1 MTTRNLEHDVDALT
15 RTISELRSEIGS
27 MAGSLAGR
35 AGGAAQDAGR
45 WGARRVGHAAEAAA
59 GEIQGQVADRPL
71 TALGLAFAAGL
82 AIGRFLVR

>member
-1 MTTRNLEHDVDALT
+1 MATRNLEQDVDALT
-15 RTISELRSEIGS
+15 RTISELRSEIGT
-27 MAGSLAGR
+27 LAGR

-59 GEIQGQVADRPL
+59 DRVQGQVADRPL
-71 TALGLAFAAGL
+71 TSVGLAFAAGL

>member
-1 MTTRNLEHDVDALT
+1 MVSRNLEQDVDVLT
-15 RTISELRSEIGS
+15 RTISELRSEIG
-27 MAGSLAGR
+27 ALAGR

-45 WGARRVGHAAEAAA
+45 WGARRAGHAADA
-59 GEIQGQVADRPL
+59 VADELQSHVAERPL

>member
-1 MTTRNLEHDVDALT
+1 MATRNLEQDVDALT
-15 RTISELRSEIGS
+15 RMLAELRSEIGV
-27 MAGSLAGR
+27 LAGR
-35 AGGAAQDAGR
+35 AGDAAQDAGR

-59 GEIQGQVADRPL
+59 GEIQGHVAERPL

>member
-1 MTTRNLEHDVDALT
+1 MATRNLEQDVDTLT
-15 RTISELRSEIGS
+15 RTISELRSEIRT
-27 MAGSLAGR
+27 LAGR

-45 WGARRVGHAAEAAA
+45 WGAHRVGHAAEAAA
-59 GEIQGQVADRPL
+59 GEIQGQVAERPL

>member
-1 MTTRNLEHDVDALT
+1 MTTRNLEQDVDLLT
-15 RTISELRSEIGS
+15 RTISELRSEI
-27 MAGSLAGR
+27 GSLAGR

-45 WGARRVGHAAEAAA
+45 WGARRAGEAAEAAA
-59 GEIQGQVADRPL
+59 GEIQGHVAERPL